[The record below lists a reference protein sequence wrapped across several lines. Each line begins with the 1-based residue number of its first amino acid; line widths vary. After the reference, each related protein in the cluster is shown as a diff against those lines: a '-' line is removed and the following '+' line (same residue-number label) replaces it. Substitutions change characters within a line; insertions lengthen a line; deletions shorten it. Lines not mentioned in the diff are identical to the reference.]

1 MSSRESGGQSPPPEA
16 QSGAQLNDTPG
27 SGQGTDKIDNKEG
40 AIKSQ
45 LEVRRHPRFG
55 TPQVNDTDTGHLGSG
70 VKPQECG

>member
-40 AIKSQ
+40 TNKSQ

-55 TPQVNDTDTGHLGSG
+55 TP
-70 VKPQECG
+70 